1 MVVLPVVAIVV
12 IYVII
17 AIPLHF
23 IHLSNP
29 IHGPHIILIL
39 TTPHLLTIKQH
50 ILSPKLPIIKN
61 HTFQL
66 PIFMPRDN
74 EQTQRLLRIYQ
85 RS

>member
-1 MVVLPVVAIVV
+1 MVVLSIVIVIVV
-12 IYVII
+12 HVII
-17 AIPLHF
+17 AIALHF

-29 IHGPHIILIL
+29 INRPHIILIL

-50 ILSPKLPIIKN
+50 ILSPKLPIIKDN
-61 HTFQL
+61 TFQL
-66 PIFMPRDN
+66 PIFMSRNN